1 MIRIETP
8 TRPEVSPMFY
18 VNTSSTKSTKSS
30 YDGSQYRNL
39 VEEIA
44 SESFD
49 NDKTS
54 LVGEELS
61 TNNDEV
67 IVKEDMV
74 SNEFI
79 VKEDIV
85 SNEFIVKE
93 DMVSNEVI
101 VKEDMVSNEVI
112 VKEGIGGNEDIVK
125 EGMVCNDC
133 MHPYKSLKTYNQHK
147 SKKHQKTSVC
157 DRRVVKLRRYDPSI

>member
-74 SNEFI
+74 SNE
-79 VKEDIV
+79 
-85 SNEFIVKE
+85 
-93 DMVSNEVI
+93 
-101 VKEDMVSNEVI
+101 VI